1 MLTSIVCLPLSL
13 FPASRGN
20 RLLEQVSFIGHFRPR
35 CHSMSRDM
43 TQTDWTVL
51 SLHLAAMLATAIA
64 LGSLA
69 RRLGIPAV
77 VGEIAGGLVLGPTM
91 LGRLAPDL
99 FAWLFPPT
107 GPVASARGAIARVGM
122 LFFIVT
128 IGLDISLNELRRSG
142 RKALLVGSVGTFV
155 PLVLG
160 FVMCYLFPGVIGVTS
175 KDQFATALFMGSIL
189 SLSANPVI
197 ARILMDMGLFKSD
210 IGRTIMSA
218 TLVDDLV
225 GWGLFAVILAEFGP
239 QASGEGTGLAVLA
252 SVAVFL
258 GGVVLAGRYLLPP
271 LLRWARERLPYPAGS
286 ISCILALALVS
297 AAGSEHLG
305 LHSFLGAFVMG
316 IALAGVYER
325 QPEPFTIIGDFSYAA
340 FTPIFFVSMAISA
353 DFIKGFDPWLVALIT
368 VVAFV
373 GKISGV
379 YIGGKIAGMD
389 DRQALAVGCGL
400 NARGILG
407 IVMAAAARDA
417 GLIDLRLFVACVL
430 MCVITTM
437 AAGPALGA
445 LIGRQA
451 ATPPT

>member
-1 MLTSIVCLPLSL
+1 
-13 FPASRGN
+13 
-20 RLLEQVSFIGHFRPR
+20 
-35 CHSMSRDM
+35 M
-43 TQTDWTVL
+43 TQAEWTVL
-51 SLHLAAMLATAIA
+51 SLHIAALLATAIA
-64 LGSLA
+64 MGGLA

-77 VGEIAGGLVLGPTM
+77 VGEIAGGLLLGPTL
-91 LGRLAPDL
+91 LGRVSPDL

-128 IGLDISLNELRRSG
+128 IGLDISLAELRRSG
-142 RKALLVGSVGTFV
+142 RKALLVGTVGTLV

-160 FVMCYLFPGVIGVTS
+160 FVMCYAFPGVIGVT
-175 KDQFATALFMGSIL
+175 DRDRFATALFMGSLL

-197 ARILMDMGLFKSD
+197 ARILMDMGLFRSD
-210 IGRTIMSA
+210 IGRTIMAA

-225 GWGLFAVILAEFGP
+225 GWGLFAVILAEFAPRAAAEG
-239 QASGEGTGLAVLA
+239 SGVAVLA
-252 SVAVFL
+252 AAAALL
-258 GGVVLAGRYLLPP
+258 GGIMLAGRFLLPP

-286 ISCILALALVS
+286 ISCILALALVA
-297 AAGSEHLG
+297 AAGSEQLG

-316 IALAGVYER
+316 IALAGAYAR
-325 QPEPFTIIGDFSYAA
+325 QPEPFGIIGDFAYAA

-353 DFIKGFDPWLVALIT
+353 DFVAGFDAGLVALVT
-368 VVAFV
+368 LVAFL
-373 GKISGV
+373 
-379 YIGGKIAGMD
+379 GKIAGVYAGGRIAGMES
-389 DRQALAVGCGL
+389 RQALAVGCGL

-437 AAGPALGA
+437 AAGPALG
-445 LIGRQA
+445 LLVGREAPQ
-451 ATPPT
+451 P